1 MGDIVLR
8 DRVMDSFHTVL
19 PRVLA
24 DDAGDMAAISE
35 STRLVEDLGM
45 SSVSTMELVL
55 VLEDVLEIQI
65 DVEEITPADVASLG
79 ALADFVA
86 GHALEE

>member
-1 MGDIVLR
+1 MGDVALR
-8 DRVMDSFHTVL
+8 DRVMDSFRTVL

-24 DDAGDMAAISE
+24 RDAKDTAGISE
-35 STRLVEDLGM
+35 STRLTEDLSM
-45 SSVSTMELVL
+45 TSVSIMELVL

-65 DVEEITPADVASLG
+65 DVEEITPADVTSLG